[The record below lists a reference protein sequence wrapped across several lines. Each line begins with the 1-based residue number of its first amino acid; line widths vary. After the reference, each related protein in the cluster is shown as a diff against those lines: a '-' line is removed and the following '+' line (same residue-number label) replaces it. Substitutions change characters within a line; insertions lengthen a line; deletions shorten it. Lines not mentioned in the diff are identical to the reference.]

1 MEQTIID
8 NLLSLFQFTRPGKGA
23 TATRQSIYTD
33 LRCFNSRTL
42 GRVRQLWVLFL
53 KSLAVV
59 SIHAPW
65 EGCDLQDA
73 VILHLMSVS
82 IHAPWEGCDA
92 DYLTYAPVKVVSIH
106 APWEGCDSF
115 RLFISFAHHTFQFT
129 HPGKGAT
136 LTTSLKRTAI
146 TFQFTHPGKG
156 ATYPSSSCCASFSSF
171 NSRTL
176 GRVRLSLSAV
186 SPAFKEFQFTH
197 PGKGAT
203 GGDRRPRR
211 LMDRFNSRTLGRVR
225 PSVRGASCVD
235 LSFQFTHP
243 GKGAT
248 AVWYT
253 AGDSP

>member
-1 MEQTIID
+1 M
-8 NLLSLFQFTRPGKGA
+8 
-23 TATRQSIYTD
+23 
-33 LRCFNSRTL
+33 
-42 GRVRQLWVLFL
+42 RQLWVLFL

-156 ATYPSSSCCASFSSF
+156 ATRLEQYDAIECAIVSIHAPWEGCDY
-171 NSRTL
+171 L
-176 GRVRLSLSAV
+176 GL
-186 SPAFKEFQFTH
+186 
-197 PGKGAT
+197 
-203 GGDRRPRR
+203 GG
-211 LMDRFNSRTLGRVR
+211 V
-225 PSVRGASCVD
+225 
-235 LSFQFTHP
+235 
-243 GKGAT
+243 
-248 AVWYT
+248 
-253 AGDSP
+253 